1 MIVWNHWKI
10 ATFHCFSRSKTK
22 TFSLLARHRD
32 QYFQNIIIVAN
43 TITTGK
49 KKFLEK
55 SALSWGKRFSF
66 FEHFPWS
73 YRCYFLVL
81 VTKEKQVTFSPLACK
96 KSIIFS
102 TNVLILGLPSLVFE
116 KDFQMMLR
124 LLPQLLQQ
132 HPFIEII
139 EYFSRTIL

>member
-1 MIVWNHWKI
+1 MWNHWKI
-10 ATFHCFSRSKTK
+10 AKFHCFSRSKTK
-22 TFSLLARHRD
+22 TFSLLARHRG

-43 TITTGK
+43 TISTGK

-55 SALSWGKRFSF
+55 SALSWRKRFSF
-66 FEHFPWS
+66 FEYFPWY
-73 YRCYFLVL
+73 YRCCLLVL
-81 VTKEKQVTFSPLACK
+81 VTKEKQVTFSPLVCN

-116 KDFQMMLR
+116 KGFQMMFR
-124 LLPQLLQQ
+124 LLPELLQQ
-132 HPFIEII
+132 YRFIKII